1 MSKKLIIA
9 LLFCTGFTVFSS
21 YVDDGICK
29 SVPYISVE
37 DFQLA
42 IARKYF
48 PEIRQYLPK
57 GLSRKD
63 AWTSDIREAAQK
75 AGLKPEQIEPL
86 LEFVLK
92 YRKPVKAPHPELL
105 EFELYARGKYEL
117 WPDGECEKMPPS
129 WQKLLALP
137 LEKRLYTT
145 IPVLR
150 AYNRYR
156 VYNPKT
162 YLTEQEQIFQ
172 QMLHWKKQGCKDT
185 QGCILDLLNDIGR
198 NPQFC
203 DEWQLAFRMVFRK
216 LFANHSSLENK
227 SMSPAALKD
236 LKDAQD
242 QFYTIE
248 ADIRHLIYIESVEN
262 LRKLCQSDPAMRDL
276 IVLTG
281 FTNTMTTNARKVAWE
296 FYKESVINYPVAAT
310 RLPWTEG
317 VKLLENHPEHR
328 ALRDTLI
335 ILNTTGQKRIDAI
348 DKYIADYLSKSEFK
362 SDFYGLYDRQ
372 SLDALAGAEL
382 FYAGKPHEAAER
394 WINGCYAADI
404 AAVAE
409 QVMTVD
415 ELKKFCDKHFPTPV
429 LLEEGVDFRNNMEN
443 DYSFLKKRE
452 ELNFLLRNLL
462 ARRLMRAGRFEEAR
476 TYFTG
481 NHTKQR
487 SEKFFALQKILNS
500 PSISNAEKT
509 TAMLNMAALVRFD
522 GDRLFGTY
530 LEPDNLICRN
540 RYAYTWG
547 KKQKSVKLNKE
558 KLPRYSYR
566 YRAAKLYEKAAD
578 MTSDRKIKALAL
590 WTAGSILKNLSP
602 RTADYYFKR
611 LYAVAPEMTEKNWFL
626 PRKKASLEQQA
637 FYQRRLFLN
646 GKLDNY
652 IPAEPVVIPV
662 KLSVDKNDTMALR
675 KFGLT
680 TIPSEKY
687 DISHWDAA
695 QGEYALRIAGDKGDI
710 IADITNAL
718 LNCELE
724 NYEASLWY
732 LRRAGKKAP
741 ESGLVKFETGRIYI
755 LLGHWAEGTKL
766 IKAVADTDK
775 DKMAQGN
782 AALFLAKVYYQVLKD
797 PQKGKYYLDL
807 ARSTGL
813 PQALNIKIVTKEK

>member
-1 MSKKLIIA
+1 MSGKLIIA
-9 LLFCTGFTVFSS
+9 LLLLTGFSAFASF
-21 YVDDGICK
+21 VDDGRWTD
-29 SVPYISVE
+29 VPYISVE
-37 DFQLA
+37 KFQLA

-48 PEIRQYLPK
+48 PEIREYLPK

-63 AWTSDIREAAQK
+63 AWTSDIRKVAQK
-75 AGLKPEQIEPL
+75 NGLTAEQVAPL
-86 LEFVLK
+86 LEFVLN
-92 YRKPVKAPHPELL
+92 YETPVKAPHPELL

-117 WPDGECEKMPPS
+117 FCREHKQMPQS
-129 WQKLLALP
+129 WQKLLTLP

-150 AYNRYR
+150 AYVRYR
-156 VYNPKT
+156 DFNGGNLAEKENF
-162 YLTEQEQIFQ
+162 LQ
-172 QMLHWKKQGCKDT
+172 QMLRWKKQGCKDT
-185 QGCILDLLNDIGR
+185 QGCILDLLNDVGR
-198 NPQFC
+198 NPQIQT
-203 DEWQLAFRMVFRK
+203 ERHLAYRILFRK
-216 LFANHSSLENK
+216 QFANHTSLKNK
-227 SMSPAALKD
+227 SMPPEVLKD
-236 LKDAQD
+236 LEDARD
-242 QFYTIE
+242 NSYTTE
-248 ADIRHLIYIESVEN
+248 ADIRHSIYTESIEN
-262 LRKLCQSDPAMRDL
+262 LRKMCQKDPAMRDL

-281 FTNTMTTNARKVAWE
+281 LTNTMTTDARKVAWE

-310 RLPWTEG
+310 RLPWKEG
-317 VKLLENHPEHR
+317 VKLLENQPEHR

-335 ILNTTGQKRIDAI
+335 IQNTTGQEKIDAI
-348 DKYIADYLSKSEFK
+348 DKYIADYLSKSDCK
-362 SDFYGLYDRQ
+362 SEFYGLYDRQ
-372 SLDALAGAEL
+372 YLNALAGAEL

-394 WINGCYAADI
+394 WLKGCHAADI

-429 LLEEGVDFRNNMEN
+429 LLEEGVDFRNYQEQ
-443 DYSFLKKRE
+443 DYSLLKKPE

-476 TYFTG
+476 AYFTG
-481 NHTKQR
+481 VHTRKR

-500 PSISNAEKT
+500 PSVSKSEKT
-509 TAMLNMAALVRFD
+509 IAMLNMAALVRFD

-530 LEPDNLICRN
+530 LEPDNLICKN

-547 KKQKSVKLNKE
+547 KNQKSVKLNKE

-626 PRKKASLEQQA
+626 PRKKSSFEQQA
-637 FYQRRLFLN
+637 FYQRRLFVN
-646 GKLDNY
+646 GKLEDY
-652 IPAEPVVIPV
+652 VPQEPIVIPV
-662 KLSVDKNDTMALR
+662 KLSVDKNDTMKLR

-680 TIPSEKY
+680 MLPGPQGYRSDWKF
-687 DISHWDAA
+687 AR
-695 QGEYALRIAGDKGDI
+695 GEYALKIAGDKGDA
-710 IADITNAL
+710 IADVTNSL
-718 LNCELE
+718 LSCELE
-724 NYEASLWY
+724 NYETALWY

-741 ESGLVKFETGRIYI
+741 ESGLVKFETGRVYI
-755 LLGHWAEGTKL
+755 LLGYWTEGVKL
-766 IKAVADTDK
+766 VKQVADTEK
-775 DKMAQGN
+775 DKMVRGN
-782 AALFLAKVYYQVLKD
+782 AALFLAQVYYQVLKD

-807 ARSTGL
+807 VRSTGL
-813 PQALNIKIVTKEK
+813 PQALNLKIVTKEE

>member
-1 MSKKLIIA
+1 MSGKLIIA
-9 LLFCTGFTVFSS
+9 LLLLTGFSAFASF
-21 YVDDGICK
+21 VDDGRWTD
-29 SVPYISVE
+29 VPYISVE
-37 DFQLA
+37 NFQLA

-48 PEIRQYLPK
+48 PEIREYLPK

-63 AWTSDIREAAQK
+63 AWTSDIRKVAQK
-75 AGLKPEQIEPL
+75 NGLTAEQVAPL
-86 LEFVLK
+86 LEFVLN
-92 YRKPVKAPHPELL
+92 YETPVKAPHPELL

-117 WPDGECEKMPPS
+117 FCREHKQMPQS
-129 WQKLLALP
+129 WQKLLTLP

-150 AYNRYR
+150 AYVRYR
-156 VYNPKT
+156 DFHGGNPAEKENF
-162 YLTEQEQIFQ
+162 LQ
-172 QMLHWKKQGCKDT
+172 QMLRWKKQGCKDT
-185 QGCILDLLNDIGR
+185 QGCILDLLNDVGR
-198 NPQFC
+198 NPQIQT
-203 DEWQLAFRMVFRK
+203 ERHLAYRILFRK
-216 LFANHSSLENK
+216 QFANHTSLKNK
-227 SMSPAALKD
+227 SMPPEVLKD
-236 LKDAQD
+236 LEDAWD
-242 QFYTIE
+242 NSYTTE
-248 ADIRHLIYIESVEN
+248 ADIRHSIHTESIEN
-262 LRKLCQSDPAMRDL
+262 LRKMCQTDPAMRDL

-281 FTNTMTTNARKVAWE
+281 LTNKETVNARKVAWE

-310 RLPWTEG
+310 RLPWKEG
-317 VKLLENHPEHR
+317 VKLLENQPEHR

-335 ILNTTGQKRIDAI
+335 IQNTTGQEKIDAI
-348 DKYIADYLSKSEFK
+348 DKYIADYLSKSDCK
-362 SDFYGLYDRQ
+362 SEFYGLYDRQ
-372 SLDALAGAEL
+372 YLNALAGAEL

-394 WINGCYAADI
+394 WLKGCHAADI

-429 LLEEGVDFRNNMEN
+429 LLEEGVDFRNYQEQ
-443 DYSFLKKRE
+443 DYCLLKKPE

-476 TYFTG
+476 AYFTG
-481 NHTKQR
+481 VHTRKR

-530 LEPDNLICRN
+530 LEPDNLICKN

-590 WTAGSILKNLSP
+590 WTGGSMLKNLSP

-626 PRKKASLEQQA
+626 PRKKSSFEQQA
-637 FYQRRLFLN
+637 FYQRRLFVN
-646 GKLDNY
+646 GKLEDY
-652 IPAEPVVIPV
+652 VPQEPIVIPV
-662 KLSVDKNDTMALR
+662 KLSVDKNDTMKLR

-680 TIPSEKY
+680 MLPGPQGYRSDWKF
-687 DISHWDAA
+687 AR
-695 QGEYALRIAGDKGDI
+695 GEYALKIAGDKGDA
-710 IADITNAL
+710 IADVTNSL
-718 LNCELE
+718 LSCELE
-724 NYEASLWY
+724 NYETALWY

-741 ESGLVKFETGRIYI
+741 ESGLVKFETGRVYI
-755 LLGHWAEGTKL
+755 LLGYWTEGVKL
-766 IKAVADTDK
+766 VKQVADTEK
-775 DKMAQGN
+775 DKMVRGN

-807 ARSTGL
+807 VRSTGL
-813 PQALNIKIVTKEK
+813 PQALNLKIVTKEE

>member
-1 MSKKLIIA
+1 MSGKLIIA
-9 LLFCTGFTVFSS
+9 LLLLTGFSAFASF
-21 YVDDGICK
+21 VDDGRWTD
-29 SVPYISVE
+29 VPYISE
-37 DFQLA
+37 ENFQLA

-48 PEIRQYLPK
+48 PEIREYLPK

-63 AWTSDIREAAQK
+63 AWTSDIRKVAQK
-75 AGLKPEQIEPL
+75 NGLTAEQVAPL

-117 WPDGECEKMPPS
+117 FCREHKQMPQS

-150 AYNRYR
+150 AYVRYR
-156 VYNPKT
+156 DFHGGNPADF
-162 YLTEQEQIFQ
+162 LQ
-172 QMLHWKKQGCKDT
+172 QMLRWKKQGCKDT
-185 QGCILDLLNDIGR
+185 QGCILDLLNDVGR
-198 NPQFC
+198 NPH
-203 DEWQLAFRMVFRK
+203 DYAEWQLAYKMIFRK
-216 LFANHSSLENK
+216 QFVNHSSLKNK

-248 ADIRHLIYIESVEN
+248 ADIRHLIYLESVEN

-281 FTNTMTTNARKVAWE
+281 LTNTMTTNARKVAWE

-310 RLPWTEG
+310 RLPWKEG
-317 VKLLENHPEHR
+317 VKLLENQPEHR

-335 ILNTTGQKRIDAI
+335 IQNTTGQEKIDAI
-348 DKYIADYLSKSEFK
+348 DKYIADYLSKSDCK
-362 SDFYGLYDRQ
+362 SEFYGLYDRQ
-372 SLDALAGAEL
+372 YLNALAGAEL

-394 WINGCYAADI
+394 WLKGCHAADI

-429 LLEEGVDFRNNMEN
+429 LLEEGVDFRNYQEQ
-443 DYSFLKKRE
+443 DYNLLKKPE

-476 TYFTG
+476 AYFTG
-481 NHTKQR
+481 VHTRKR

-500 PSISNAEKT
+500 PSVSKSEKT
-509 TAMLNMAALVRFD
+509 IAMLNMAALVRFD

-590 WTAGSILKNLSP
+590 WTGGSMLKNLSP

-626 PRKKASLEQQA
+626 PRKKSSFEQQA
-637 FYQRRLFLN
+637 FYQRRLFVN
-646 GKLDNY
+646 GKLEDY
-652 IPAEPVVIPV
+652 VPQEPIVIPV
-662 KLSVDKNDTMALR
+662 KLSVDKNDTMKLR

-680 TIPSEKY
+680 MLPGPQGYRSDWKF
-687 DISHWDAA
+687 AR
-695 QGEYALRIAGDKGDI
+695 GEYALKIAGDKGDA
-710 IADITNAL
+710 IADVTNSL
-718 LNCELE
+718 LSCELE
-724 NYEASLWY
+724 NYETALWY

-741 ESGLVKFETGRIYI
+741 ESGLVKFETGRVYI
-755 LLGHWAEGTKL
+755 LLGHWTEGVKL
-766 IKAVADTDK
+766 VKQVADTEK
-775 DKMAQGN
+775 DKMVRGN
-782 AALFLAKVYYQVLKD
+782 AALFLAQVYYQVLKD

-807 ARSTGL
+807 VRSTGL
-813 PQALNIKIVTKEK
+813 PQALNLKIVTEKK

>member
-1 MSKKLIIA
+1 MSGKLIIA
-9 LLFCTGFTVFSS
+9 LLLLTGFSAFASF
-21 YVDDGICK
+21 VDDGRWID
-29 SVPYISVE
+29 VPYISVE
-37 DFQLA
+37 NFQLA

-48 PEIRQYLPK
+48 PEIREYLPK

-63 AWTSDIREAAQK
+63 AWTSDIRKVAQK
-75 AGLKPEQIEPL
+75 NGLTAEQVAPL
-86 LEFVLK
+86 LEFVLN
-92 YRKPVKAPHPELL
+92 YETPVKAPHPELL

-117 WPDGECEKMPPS
+117 FCREHKQMPQS

-150 AYNRYR
+150 AYVRYR
-156 VYNPKT
+156 DFHGGNTAEKENF
-162 YLTEQEQIFQ
+162 LQ
-172 QMLHWKKQGCKDT
+172 QMLRWKKQGCKDT
-185 QGCILDLLNDIGR
+185 QGCILDLLNDVGR
-198 NPQFC
+198 NPQIQT
-203 DEWQLAFRMVFRK
+203 ERHLAYRILFRK
-216 LFANHSSLENK
+216 QFANHTSLKNK
-227 SMSPAALKD
+227 SMPPEVLKD
-236 LKDAQD
+236 LEDAWD
-242 QFYTIE
+242 NSYTTE
-248 ADIRHLIYIESVEN
+248 ADIRHSIHTESIEN
-262 LRKLCQSDPAMRDL
+262 LRKMCQKDPAMRDL

-281 FTNTMTTNARKVAWE
+281 LTNKETVNARKVAWE

-310 RLPWTEG
+310 RLPWKEG
-317 VKLLENHPEHR
+317 VKLLENQPEHR

-335 ILNTTGQKRIDAI
+335 IQNTTGQEKIDAI
-348 DKYIADYLSKSEFK
+348 DKYIADYLSKSDCK
-362 SDFYGLYDRQ
+362 SEFYGLYDRQ
-372 SLDALAGAEL
+372 YLNALAGAEL

-394 WINGCYAADI
+394 WLKGCHAADI

-429 LLEEGVDFRNNMEN
+429 LLEEGVDFRNYQEQ
-443 DYSFLKKRE
+443 DYCLLKKPE

-476 TYFTG
+476 AYFTG
-481 NHTKQR
+481 VHTRKR

-500 PSISNAEKT
+500 PSVSKSEKT
-509 TAMLNMAALVRFD
+509 IAMLNMAALVRFD

-530 LEPDNLICRN
+530 LEPDNLICKN

-578 MTSDRKIKALAL
+578 MSSDRKIKALAL
-590 WTAGSILKNLSP
+590 WTGGSMLKNLSP
-602 RTADYYFKR
+602 RTADYYFKK

-626 PRKKASLEQQA
+626 PRKKSSFEQQA
-637 FYQRRLFLN
+637 FYQRRLFVN
-646 GKLDNY
+646 GKLEDY
-652 IPAEPVVIPV
+652 VPQEPIVIPV

-680 TIPSEKY
+680 MLPGPHGYRSDWKF
-687 DISHWDAA
+687 AR
-695 QGEYALRIAGDKGDI
+695 GEYALKIAGDKGDA
-710 IADITNAL
+710 IADVTNAL
-718 LNCELE
+718 LSCELE
-724 NYEASLWY
+724 NYETALWY

-741 ESGLVKFETGRIYI
+741 ESGLVKFETGRVYI
-755 LLGHWAEGTKL
+755 LLGHWTEGVKL
-766 IKAVADTDK
+766 VKQVADTEK
-775 DKMAQGN
+775 DKMVRGN
-782 AALFLAKVYYQVLKD
+782 AALFLAQVCYQVLKD

-813 PQALNIKIVTKEK
+813 PQALNLKIVTKEK

>member
-1 MSKKLIIA
+1 MSGKLIIA
-9 LLFCTGFTVFSS
+9 LLLLTGFSAFASF
-21 YVDDGICK
+21 VDDGRWID
-29 SVPYISVE
+29 VPYISVE
-37 DFQLA
+37 NFQLA

-117 WPDGECEKMPPS
+117 FCREHKQMPQS

-150 AYNRYR
+150 AYVRYR
-156 VYNPKT
+156 DFHGGNPADF
-162 YLTEQEQIFQ
+162 LQ
-172 QMLHWKKQGCKDT
+172 QMLRWKKQGCKDT
-185 QGCILDLLNDIGR
+185 QGCILDLLNDVGR
-198 NPQFC
+198 NPH
-203 DEWQLAFRMVFRK
+203 DYAEWQLAYKMIFRK
-216 LFANHSSLENK
+216 QFVNHTSLKNK
-227 SMSPAALKD
+227 SMPPEVLKD

-248 ADIRHLIYIESVEN
+248 ADIRHSIYTESIEN

-281 FTNTMTTNARKVAWE
+281 LTNTMTTNARKVAWE

-310 RLPWTEG
+310 RLPWKEG
-317 VKLLENHPEHR
+317 VKLLENQPEHR

-335 ILNTTGQKRIDAI
+335 IQNTTGQEKIDAI
-348 DKYIADYLSKSEFK
+348 DKYIADYLSKSDCK
-362 SDFYGLYDRQ
+362 SEFYGLYDRQ
-372 SLDALAGAEL
+372 YLNALAGAEL

-394 WINGCYAADI
+394 WLKGCYAADI

-429 LLEEGVDFRNNMEN
+429 LLEEGVDFRNYQEQ
-443 DYSFLKKRE
+443 DYSLLKKPE

-476 TYFTG
+476 AYFTG
-481 NHTKQR
+481 VHTRKR

-500 PSISNAEKT
+500 PSVSKSEKT
-509 TAMLNMAALVRFD
+509 IAMLNMAALVRFD

-547 KKQKSVKLNKE
+547 KNQKSVKLNKE

-590 WTAGSILKNLSP
+590 WTGGSMLKNLSP

-626 PRKKASLEQQA
+626 PRKKSSFEQQA
-637 FYQRRLFLN
+637 FYQRRLFVN
-646 GKLDNY
+646 GKLEDY
-652 IPAEPVVIPV
+652 VPQEPIVIPV
-662 KLSVDKNDTMALR
+662 KLSVDKNDTMKLR

-680 TIPSEKY
+680 MLPGPQGYRSDWKF
-687 DISHWDAA
+687 AR
-695 QGEYALRIAGDKGDI
+695 GEYALKIAGDKGDA
-710 IADITNAL
+710 IADVTNSL
-718 LNCELE
+718 LSCELE
-724 NYEASLWY
+724 NYETALWY

-741 ESGLVKFETGRIYI
+741 ESGLVKFETGRVYI
-755 LLGHWAEGTKL
+755 LLGYWTEGVKL
-766 IKAVADTDK
+766 VKQVADTEK
-775 DKMAQGN
+775 DKMVRGN
-782 AALFLAKVYYQVLKD
+782 AALFLAQVYYQVLKD

-807 ARSTGL
+807 VRSTGL
-813 PQALNIKIVTKEK
+813 PQALNLKIVTKEE

>member
-1 MSKKLIIA
+1 MSGKLIIA
-9 LLFCTGFTVFSS
+9 LLLLTGFSAFASF
-21 YVDDGICK
+21 VDDGRWID
-29 SVPYISVE
+29 VPYISVE
-37 DFQLA
+37 KFQLA

-48 PEIRQYLPK
+48 PEIREYLPK

-63 AWTSDIREAAQK
+63 AWTSDIRKVAQK
-75 AGLKPEQIEPL
+75 NGLTAEQVAPL
-86 LEFVLK
+86 LEFVLN
-92 YRKPVKAPHPELL
+92 YETPVKAPHPELL

-117 WPDGECEKMPPS
+117 FCREHKQMPQN
-129 WQKLLALP
+129 WQQLLALP

-150 AYNRYR
+150 AYVRYR
-156 VYNPKT
+156 DFNGGNLAEKENF
-162 YLTEQEQIFQ
+162 LQ
-172 QMLHWKKQGCKDT
+172 QMLRWKKQGCKDT
-185 QGCILDLLNDIGR
+185 QGCILDLLNDVSR
-198 NPQFC
+198 NPR
-203 DEWQLAFRMVFRK
+203 DYAEWQLAYKMIFRK
-216 LFANHSSLENK
+216 QFVNHTSLKNK
-227 SMSPAALKD
+227 SMPPEVLKD
-236 LKDAQD
+236 LEDARD
-242 QFYTIE
+242 NSYTTE
-248 ADIRHLIYIESVEN
+248 VDIRHSIYTESIEN
-262 LRKLCQSDPAMRDL
+262 LRKMCQKDPAMRDL

-281 FTNTMTTNARKVAWE
+281 LTNTMTTDARKVAWE

-348 DKYIADYLSKSEFK
+348 DKYIADYLSKSDCK
-362 SDFYGLYDRQ
+362 SEFYGLYDRQ
-372 SLDALAGAEL
+372 YLNALAGAEL

-394 WINGCYAADI
+394 WLQGCHAADI

-429 LLEEGVDFRNNMEN
+429 LLEEGVDFRNYQEQ
-443 DYSFLKKRE
+443 DYSLLKKPE

-476 TYFTG
+476 AYFTG
-481 NHTKQR
+481 VHTRKR

-500 PSISNAEKT
+500 PSVSKSEKT
-509 TAMLNMAALVRFD
+509 IAMLNMAALVRFD

-530 LEPDNLICRN
+530 LEPDNLISKN

-547 KKQKSVKLNKE
+547 KNQKSVKLNKE

-590 WTAGSILKNLSP
+590 WTAGSMLKNLSP

-626 PRKKASLEQQA
+626 PRKKSSFEQQA
-637 FYQRRLFLN
+637 FYQRRLFVN
-646 GKLDNY
+646 GKLEDY
-652 IPAEPVVIPV
+652 VPQEPIVIPV
-662 KLSVDKNDTMALR
+662 KLSVDKNDTMKLR

-680 TIPSEKY
+680 MLPGPQGYRSDWKF
-687 DISHWDAA
+687 AR
-695 QGEYALRIAGDKGDI
+695 GEYALKIAGDKGDA
-710 IADITNAL
+710 IADVTNSL
-718 LNCELE
+718 LSCELE
-724 NYEASLWY
+724 NYETALWY

-741 ESGLVKFETGRIYI
+741 ESGLVKFETGRVYI
-755 LLGHWAEGTKL
+755 LLGYWTEGVKL
-766 IKAVADTDK
+766 VKQVADTEK
-775 DKMAQGN
+775 DKMVRGN
-782 AALFLAKVYYQVLKD
+782 AALFLAQVYYQVLKD

-807 ARSTGL
+807 VRSTGL
-813 PQALNIKIVTKEK
+813 PQALNLKIVTKEE